1 MSSIMA
7 VHGRSRRRLMS
18 LKHSEHTLSKRSLN
32 GELRKR
38 EQSRIMEENHK
49 ILKRLQGKRSH
60 YDKAKLGED
69 RLDKEKIIKNICRF
83 PLPPAPVRYR
93 SVPRKRVFLLCSPIV

>member
-60 YDKAKLGED
+60 YDKTKLGED